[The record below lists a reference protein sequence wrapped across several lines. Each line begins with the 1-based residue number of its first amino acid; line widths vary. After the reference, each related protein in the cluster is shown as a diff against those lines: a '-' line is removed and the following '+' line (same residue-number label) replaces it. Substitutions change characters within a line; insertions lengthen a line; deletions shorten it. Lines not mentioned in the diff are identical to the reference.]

1 MSLEIVIVDDDA
13 AFRDALSRHFL
24 ALGHSPVSFPSVKR
38 CLPHLARSRV
48 DLITLDLEMP
58 HIGGMTLLS
67 TLHKKGHR
75 LPILVISGRAAG
87 EHRRTIRSMGG
98 HFLAK
103 PFHPSALKEAV
114 ARAIGGPSTS
124 SSDSPDASLPPVS
137 GVQPAAKMRTTVRE
151 RLQNATLPTVDP
163 RLASIQGMLMRPDA
177 PSFEVLGESLGE
189 DPRLVAAVLKT
200 ANNTEYRGTSPTTTL
215 GAAMARLGAK
225 EVVAIALEVLVHGT
239 FSVKERSL
247 RFSLDSSWENSVACA
262 HAAKKL
268 AVLTERID
276 PDEAYIYGLLHDV
289 GRLAV
294 YSCLDGLRLDSEDVQ
309 MYVDKY
315 HEKVGARLLSDWG
328 MPQVLV
334 SLARQHHD
342 EVIMSDEAALIT
354 LAHELVSD
362 EGPTSVELM
371 ERLGLAID
379 RVEALVA

>member
-48 DLITLDLEMP
+48 DLITLDLDMP

-67 TLHKKGHR
+67 ALHKKGHK
-75 LPILVISGRAAG
+75 LPILVISGQAAG
-87 EHRRTIRSMGG
+87 EHQRTIRSMGG

-114 ARAIGGPSTS
+114 ARAIGAPSAS
-124 SSDSPDASLPPVS
+124 SSEARGSSPPPTS
-137 GVQPAAKMRTTVRE
+137 GVQPAAKLRASIRE

-189 DPRLVAAVLKT
+189 DPRLVAAVLRT
-200 ANNTEYRGTSPTTTL
+200 ANNTEYRGTTPTTTL

-239 FSVKERSL
+239 FRVKERSL
-247 RFSLDSSWENSVACA
+247 RFSLDSSWEKSVACA

-268 AVLTERID
+268 AALTERID

-294 YSCLDGLRLDSEDVQ
+294 YSCLDGLRLSPVEVHT
-309 MYVDKY
+309 YVDKY
-315 HEKVGARLLSDWG
+315 HEKVGARMLSDWG
-328 MPQVLV
+328 MPRVLV
-334 SLARQHHD
+334 SLAREHHD
-342 EVIMSDEAALIT
+342 LANMSDEAALVA
-354 LAHELVSD
+354 LAHELSSE
-362 EGPTSVELM
+362 EGPQTPELM
-371 ERLGLAID
+371 ERLGLAPEG
-379 RVEALVA
+379 VEALVA

>member
-1 MSLEIVIVDDDA
+1 MSLQIVIVDDDA

-38 CLPHLARSRV
+38 CLPHLARARV
-48 DLITLDLEMP
+48 DLITLDLDMP
-58 HIGGMTLLS
+58 QIGGMTLLS
-67 TLHKKGHR
+67 ALHKKGHK
-75 LPILVISGRAAG
+75 LPILVISGRAPRD
-87 EHRRTIRSMGG
+87 HLRTIRGMGAQ
-98 HFLAK
+98 FLAK
-103 PFHPSALKEAV
+103 PFHPSALKDAV
-114 ARAIGGPSTS
+114 ARALGESES
-124 SSDSPDASLPPVS
+124 SAESPLISSPPDS

-151 RLQNATLPTVDP
+151 RLHNATLPTVDP

-189 DPRLVAAVLKT
+189 DPRLVAAVLRM

-239 FSVKERSL
+239 FSVKERAL
-247 RFSLDSSWENSVACA
+247 RFSLDSSWEKSVACA

-268 AVLTERID
+268 AALTERLD
-276 PDEAYIYGLLHDV
+276 PDEAYVFGLLHDV

-294 YSCLDGLRLDSEDVQ
+294 YACLDGLRLSSEDVQ

-315 HEKVGARLLSDWG
+315 HEKVGARMLGDWG

-334 SLARQHHD
+334 SLAREHHD
-342 EVIMSDEAALIT
+342 PVTMTDEAALIT
-354 LAHELVSD
+354 LAHEVVSD
-362 EGPTSVELM
+362 EGPTSIELM

>member
-1 MSLEIVIVDDDA
+1 MNLEIVVVDDDA

-24 ALGHSPVSFPSVKR
+24 ALGHTVVSFPSVER
-38 CLPHLARSRV
+38 CLPHLTRARV
-48 DLITLDLEMP
+48 DLITLDLNMP
-58 HIGGMTLLS
+58 NIGGMTLLAA
-67 TLHKKGHR
+67 LHKKGHK
-75 LPILVISGRAAG
+75 LPILVISGSAASD
-87 EHRRTIRSMGG
+87 HRRTIRSMGA

-103 PFHPSALKEAV
+103 PFHPSALKKSV
-114 ARAIGGPSTS
+114 ARALGGPAEEMAPAS
-124 SSDSPDASLPPVS
+124 SPPVS
-137 GVQPAAKMRTTVRE
+137 GVQAAAKVRATVRE

-177 PSFEVLGESLGE
+177 PSFEMLGESLGE
-189 DPRLVAAVLKT
+189 DPRLVSAVLRM
-200 ANNTEYRGTSPTTTL
+200 ANSTEYRGTTATTTL

-247 RFSLDSSWENSVACA
+247 RLSLDSSWEKSVACA

-268 AVLTERID
+268 AGLTGKID
-276 PDEAYIYGLLHDV
+276 PEEAYIYGLLHDV

-315 HEKVGARLLSDWG
+315 HEAVGARLLGDWG
-328 MPQVLV
+328 MPGILV
-334 SLARQHHD
+334 SLARGHHD
-342 EVIMSDEAALIT
+342 ASNMSDEAALIT
-354 LAHELVSD
+354 LAHEVISD
-362 EGPTSVELM
+362 EGPTTVELM
-371 ERLGLAID
+371 ERLGLAPE